1 MLFVLLLLLLCVR
14 QTKLEQKL
22 NLPFGCAPPPK
33 KEKAT
38 RLRMPTANAESKGK
52 RAQNNNYVLRQL
64 YCFVFLFY
72 TPPPRQLPFSL
83 LSFFGLSVCFALVIE
98 NEIRLIRVMATLL
111 LHARSRSQ
119 CRSLIMLN
127 PVQAV

>member
-22 NLPFGCAPPPK
+22 NLPFGCAPPK
-33 KEKAT
+33 KREGNAN
-38 RLRMPTANAESKGK
+38 ANAESKGK

-83 LSFFGLSVCFALVIE
+83 LSFFLSVCFALVIE

>member
-38 RLRMPTANAESKGK
+38 RMPTANAESKGK

-83 LSFFGLSVCFALVIE
+83 LSFFLSVCFALVIE